1 MTLLYLAGNRDGV
14 EDDNDDL
21 HEAWLEDDHH
31 QGEDL
36 RRLHDPGV
44 QGYDGYGYAASDES
58 CHGLPI
64 EHGCNGTD

>member
-1 MTLLYLAGNRDGV
+1 MTLLDLAGNRDGV

-21 HEAWLEDDHH
+21 HEAWPQDDHH

-44 QGYDGYGYAASDES
+44 QGRRLCRLKNES
-58 CHGLPI
+58 CHGSPI
-64 EHGCNGTD
+64 EHGCNGTA